1 MCVVFIGDC
10 VYLRRDYDGETV
22 MSSETV
28 QGQIIAQGMESG
40 DAAAREIL
48 RGEKTEQL
56 DIFHI
61 ERLWKDDK

>member
-1 MCVVFIGDC
+1 M
-10 VYLRRDYDGETV
+10 YLRRDYEGETV
-22 MSSETV
+22 TSNENV

-40 DAAAREIL
+40 DAAARESL

-56 DIFHI
+56 DIFRV